1 MVHPHSHAAQ
11 ARVFVHLSSS
21 LSLQTSPAP
30 TSTLA
35 ADAEA
40 EFHKLQQLWP
50 IPQLPTSFLPQKTAA
65 AGEGGAEKR
74 KGCNNKPKPFHL
86 GSPHIYRQAQFSAA
100 LPLSLAHNQMIT

>member
-65 AGEGGAEKR
+65 AGEGGQR
-74 KGCNNKPKPFHL
+74 KGKGAIINPNLF
-86 GSPHIYRQAQFSAA
+86 ISAA
-100 LPLSLAHNQMIT
+100 PIFIGKLNSQQLFLSPWLITK